1 MNSLVKKFL
10 GFSIG
15 PVGAAFISLITI
27 PILTFNLSPEE
38 FGMGSMFTVY
48 TSIVLSVL
56 YLGFDQAYTREYHEV
71 KHKDDL
77 LFNALV
83 VPMGL
88 TLILSSIILL
98 NLKKITIYIFDSNE
112 NSYIVI
118 LFILLINL
126 MIIERF
132 LLLFLRMEEK
142 ALIYSFATVMSKL
155 FVLVFTIGYLHY
167 FDNDHLAMIYPVVCA
182 QILITVV
189 LLFLKRSFFK
199 KILKFKLNFKLTK
212 KMLHFGFPLII
223 STGIYTLLTS
233 MDRILLQSLSDFHEV
248 GIYVSA
254 LKIASVLSIIQ
265 ISFSNF
271 WVPTAYRWHS
281 QGKSIKHYEYISNLI
296 LLIMSLVFYFIVIF
310 KDTIVVIL
318 SSEYSEAQFI
328 VALLCLQPIMYTIS
342 ETTTL
347 GIVFSRKSKVNILIS
362 LISLIVNLILGLT
375 LIPVFGAI
383 GAAIGTAFSF
393 LTFFIARTYYSKKY
407 WIGFST
413 STHYFVSFY
422 LVFVAI
428 YTSFSDISVFFHL
441 VNIIVIFALQHRT
454 LFQTILLI
462 TSKSEKEKW
471 EFI

>member
-38 FGMGSMFTVY
+38 FGRGSMFAVY
-48 TSIVLSVL
+48 TSIVLSVM
-56 YLGFDQAYTREYHEV
+56 YFGFDQAFTREYHEV
-71 KHKDDL
+71 KHKDNL
-77 LFNALV
+77 LFNALI

-98 NLKKITIYIFDSNE
+98 NLKKITMYVFESSEHSN
-112 NSYIVI
+112 IVVM
-118 LFILLINL
+118 FILLINL

-132 LLLFLRMEEK
+132 LLLILRMEEK
-142 ALIYSFATVMSKL
+142 ALIYSFATIMSKL
-155 FVLVFTIGYLHY
+155 FILLFTISYLHY
-167 FDNDHLAMIYPVVCA
+167 VDNNYTAMIYPVVFG
-182 QILITVV
+182 QILITF
-189 LLFLKRSFFK
+189 LLFFLKRSFFK
-199 KILKFKLNFKLTK
+199 EIFNFKVDFKLIK
-212 KMLHFGFPLII
+212 KMFYFGFPLII
-223 STGIYTLLTS
+223 STGIFTLLTS
-233 MDRILLQSLSDFHEV
+233 MDRILLQRLSDFHEV

-281 QGKSIKHYEYISNLI
+281 QGKTIKHYEYISNLI
-296 LLIMSLVFYFIVIF
+296 LLLMSVVFYFIVVF
-310 KDTIVVIL
+310 KGNIVIIL
-318 SSEYSEAQFI
+318 SPDYSEAQFI

-362 LISLIVNLILGLT
+362 LISLVVNLILGIA
-375 LIPVFGAI
+375 LIPIFGAI

-393 LTFFIARTYYSKKY
+393 LTFFIARTYFSKKY
-407 WIGFST
+407 WIGFPAT
-413 STHYFVSFY
+413 IHFLVSFY

-428 YTSFSDISVFFHL
+428 TSSFSEMNIVFHL
-441 VNIIVIFALQHRT
+441 INIFVIFVLQYRT
-454 LFQTILLI
+454 VVQTVLLI